1 MEYEFRR
8 DMLSGAPGAS
18 FSMEHQVM
26 GQWFSEELGNDV
38 ARCSKVHQAIEQ
50 LQQGKLNEWLLVGGD
65 LTLQMDTEQVRI
77 YANVL
82 DFDTDAEIEEDMSLY
97 DAESEAYCG
106 LEDFQ
111 QVMQSWQ
118 VFISER

>member
-8 DMLSGAPGAS
+8 DMLSGMPGAS

-38 ARCSKVHQAIEQ
+38 ERCAQVNQAIAS
-50 LQQGKLNEWLLVGGD
+50 LQQGKLNEWQLVGGD
-65 LTLQMDTEQVRI
+65 LTLQMDAEQVRI

-82 DFDTDAEIEEDMSLY
+82 DFENDTELDEDLSLY
-97 DAESEAYCG
+97 DAESEAFCG

-111 QVMQSWQ
+111 QVMESWQ
-118 VFISER
+118 QFIGEH